1 MNDSFFPFQWNDIT
15 RYCAPLTGLQNRI
28 DVTDVES
35 RGSPLGFSPC
45 HIDYILARCRR
56 KTGHLVV
63 DDVDVARERQWQ
75 GRGRRTMGEKSD
87 WQGLV
92 VSAERYVAIGHTWGC
107 RLPIGKHRCV
117 HRDSAPWSLINA
129 RIRGGRGPFT
139 RCIDGTRASG
149 ALWSTPGFRE

>member
-15 RYCAPLTGLQNRI
+15 RYCLTSCPIDRSPESNRCYRCWI
-28 DVTDVES
+28 A
-35 RGSPLGFSPC
+35 GIPLGLFSVP
-45 HIDYILARCRR
+45 HRLYSREMSTEDRPSRRRRCRR
-56 KTGHLVV
+56 GAGAT
-63 DDVDVARERQWQ
+63 VAGKGEENNGGEIGLARTRSI
-75 GRGRRTMGEKSD
+75 GRTIRS
-87 WQGLV
+87 
-92 VSAERYVAIGHTWGC
+92 HTWG